1 MRIAHIILS
10 RGFAGSERATAELCN
25 AQSRTHD
32 VLLIIRRGHANAA
45 GITIRQWVDPG
56 VRIVEVGNWLP
67 RAGISREP
75 FYIYSGNARLSER
88 LLQQGGTGVDLGW
101 SDGRKQELRA
111 GWHQS
116 SRSGCSRTIR
126 SYSG

>member
-56 VRIVEVGNWLP
+56 VRIVEVGNH
-67 RAGISREP
+67 
-75 FYIYSGNARLSER
+75 
-88 LLQQGGTGVDLGW
+88 
-101 SDGRKQELRA
+101 QELKARGGLYA
-111 GWHQS
+111 ALHGMQFNA
-116 SRSGCSRTIR
+116 
-126 SYSG
+126 